1 MRLEEKLQTV
11 VDTNFIIAII
21 FRDHEKHEEALK
33 EWEIIEKA
41 YLPLISLSELSYF
54 LIKNGVNLEVV
65 NEVISDPK
73 IEIVPNTIEDVRFA
87 LANKEKIKGYDDFN
101 DFLILST
108 AKRLDLPLL
117 TFDKKLK
124 MKS

>member
-1 MRLEEKLQTV
+1 MQTV